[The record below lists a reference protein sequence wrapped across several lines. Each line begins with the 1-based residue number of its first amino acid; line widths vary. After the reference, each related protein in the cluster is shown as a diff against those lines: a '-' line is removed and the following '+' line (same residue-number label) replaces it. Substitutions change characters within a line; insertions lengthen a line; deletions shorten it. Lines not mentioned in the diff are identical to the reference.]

1 MTVLER
7 MKAKIGD
14 SSVSDDLLLTY
25 LEDAKGIIL
34 NKRYPF
40 GYPDGTEVEAKYE
53 TVQVAVAM
61 ELYSK
66 LGAEG
71 ETAHSENGISRTYEN
86 GFVSSSL
93 LKSVVPY
100 VGSVGVKNA

>member
-7 MKAKIGD
+7 MRAKISD
-14 SSVSDDLLLTY
+14 SSVSDALLLTY
-25 LEDAKGIIL
+25 LEDAKGIVL
-34 NKRYPF
+34 NRRYPF
-40 GYPDGTEVEAKYE
+40 GYPDGTEVEPKYE
-53 TVQVAVAM
+53 AVQVAIAI

-93 LKSVVPY
+93 LNMILPKI
-100 VGSVGVKNA
+100 GSVGVKNA

>member
-1 MTVLER
+1 MKWVLIR
-7 MKAKIGD
+7 MVKFLIC
-14 SSVSDDLLLTY
+14 
-25 LEDAKGIIL
+25 
-34 NKRYPF
+34 
-40 GYPDGTEVEAKYE
+40 
-53 TVQVAVAM
+53 AVAM

>member
-7 MKAKIGD
+7 MKLKIGD

-25 LEDAKGIIL
+25 LEDAKDIIL

-40 GYPDGTEVEAKYE
+40 GYPDGTEIEAKYE

-93 LKSVVPY
+93 LKSVVPK
-100 VGSVGVKNA
+100 VGSVGVKDA

>member
-7 MKAKIGD
+7 MKLKIGD
-14 SSVSDDLLLTY
+14 SSVSDELLLTY

-40 GYPDGTEVEAKYE
+40 GYPDGTEVETKYE
-53 TVQVAVAM
+53 TVQVAIAI

-71 ETAHSENGISRTYEN
+71 ETSHNENGISRTYEN
-86 GFVSSSL
+86 GFISNTL
-93 LKSVVPY
+93 LKSIVPK
-100 VGSVGVKNA
+100 VGSVGGLNA

>member
-40 GYPDGTEVEAKYE
+40 GYPDGTEVEPKYE
-53 TVQVAVAM
+53 TVQVAIAM

-93 LKSVVPY
+93 LKSIVPC

>member
-7 MKAKIGD
+7 MKLKIGD

-40 GYPDGTEVEAKYE
+40 GYPDGTEIEAKYE

-93 LKSVVPY
+93 LKSVVPK
-100 VGSVGVKNA
+100 VGSVGVKDA